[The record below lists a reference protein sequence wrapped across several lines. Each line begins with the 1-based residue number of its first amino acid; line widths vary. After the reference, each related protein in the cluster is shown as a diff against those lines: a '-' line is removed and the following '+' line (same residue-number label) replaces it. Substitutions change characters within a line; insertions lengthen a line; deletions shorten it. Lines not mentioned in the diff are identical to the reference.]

1 MLVIRHEQ
9 IKALSA
15 NTRAQFE
22 TRLADHV
29 IAHFPEKVWNL
40 KMPDDLR
47 QRISAAVDRAIA
59 WRFEWE
65 DEVAW
70 FVMYTFELGEH
81 FDTDPEYSWVCPI
94 LEDRTTSGYQKIEA
108 IEEGL
113 CDD

>member
-1 MLVIRHEQ
+1 MLVIRLEQ
-9 IKALSA
+9 INALCA
-15 NTRAQFE
+15 NRRAQFE

-29 IAHFPEKVWNL
+29 NAHFPEKAWNL
-40 KMPDDLR
+40 KTPHLR

-81 FDTDPEYSWVCPI
+81 FDTDPVYSWVSPI
-94 LEDRTTSGYQKIEA
+94 LEDPTTSGH
-108 IEEGL
+108 
-113 CDD
+113 